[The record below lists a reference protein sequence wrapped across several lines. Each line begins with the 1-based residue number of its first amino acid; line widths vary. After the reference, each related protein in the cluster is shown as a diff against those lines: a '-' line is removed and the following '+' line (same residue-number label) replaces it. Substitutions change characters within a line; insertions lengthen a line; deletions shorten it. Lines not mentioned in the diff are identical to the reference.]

1 MFSLVFLG
9 AVAQGGG
16 AVGIP
21 KISEGGRKELLTLL
35 MLISNLLLQRN
46 PAKYLGS
53 QLFLQ
58 TSPSSRILAQ
68 PDQKLERR

>member
-1 MFSLVFLG
+1 MFSLMFLG

-16 AVGIP
+16 TAGIP
-21 KISEGGRKELLTLL
+21 KISEGGRKELPTLT
-35 MLISNLLLQRN
+35 MLISNLQRN

-68 PDQKLERR
+68 PDHKLERR